1 MSQKKYRKKTKRS
14 RRNASTNGS
23 GRIVSAQD
31 GVIQLAFPIPQ
42 VLAATHGAI
51 ESLCGEAG
59 LLVMKALIDDEV
71 SQRAG
76 DRYAHDEDC
85 DIVRWGQEEGYVVFG
100 GKKVPIRRPRIRQ
113 KAGGEVELSRYRM
126 FQSEDRM
133 EDAVS
138 KRVVRGVSTRNYEG
152 VIDDICDGYGVRKSS
167 VSRHL
172 KASTAKEL
180 AALMERPLGGSD
192 FVAIMIDGISFHD
205 YLLVAALGVDSEGK
219 KHILGLWDGATE
231 NSVVVKELLED
242 LVERGLN
249 PERRYLFVIDGAKA
263 LKKAIVSVFGQRAE
277 IQRCQIHKE
286 RNVLAH
292 LPDRRQAATRRALRA
307 AWGMK
312 TEKDALK
319 ALKKLASNLE
329 AISPGAAASL
339 KEGMEETITL
349 QRLGV
354 PDELW
359 KTLRSTNLIEGTFAR
374 TRELCRNVK
383 RWSNANM
390 ALRWASAMLL
400 YAEGKFRRVR
410 GHRKMQELLD
420 KLKGIDK
427 KKSVA

>member
-1 MSQKKYRKKTKRS
+1 MSEEKYRKKTSRS
-14 RRNASTNGS
+14 RRKPSTSGS
-23 GRIVSAQD
+23 GRVVSAQD
-31 GVIQLAFPIPQ
+31 GVIQLAFPIPH

-51 ESLCGEAG
+51 ESLCGEVG

-71 SQRAG
+71 EQRAG
-76 DRYAHDEDC
+76 TRYSHDDDC
-85 DIVRWGQEEGYVVFG
+85 DLVRWGHEEGYVIFG
-100 GKKVPIRRPRIRQ
+100 GKKVPFRRPRVRQ
-113 KAGGEVELSRYRM
+113 KSGGEVELERYQM
-126 FQSEDRM
+126 FQSEERI
-133 EDAVS
+133 EKAVS
-138 KRVVRGVSTRNYEG
+138 RRVARSVSTRNYQD
-152 VIDDICDGYGVRKSS
+152 ILDDICDGYGIQKSS

-180 AALMERPLGGSD
+180 AALMERPLDGAD

-205 YLLVAALGVDSEGK
+205 YLLVAALGVDSEGT

-231 NSVVVKELLED
+231 NSVVVKELLEN
-242 LVERGLN
+242 LVERGLDT
-249 PERRYLFVIDGAKA
+249 ERNYLFVIDGSKA
-263 LKKAIVSVFGQRAE
+263 LKKASVSVFGKRAA

-292 LPDRRQAATRRALRA
+292 LPDRRQATIRRDLRA

-319 ALKKLASNLE
+319 SLKKVASNLE
-329 AISPGAAASL
+329 TISPGAAASL

-354 PDELW
+354 PVELW

-383 RWSNANM
+383 RWSSADM

-400 YAEGKFRRVR
+400 FAEKNFRRVG
-410 GHRKMQELLD
+410 GHKELHRLLD

-427 KKSVA
+427 EEAVA